1 MIDDILI
8 ARVFSP
14 FTGWMQHRF
23 GVCQWRL
30 SLVCLDGNIAFYL
43 AGVAFT
49 IAGKGM
55 ADAIFADLLAAF
67 AWLGLMTFV
76 RNVAYRQAGSSMG
89 VQTARLGEWLFR
101 TILASALPLSLLYVT
116 GWSGFCFSFSLLF
129 LIAHLYFKASDSPPP
144 QRTHKLAYSRL

>member
-8 ARVFSP
+8 GRVFSP

-43 AGVAFT
+43 AGVALA

-55 ADAIFADLLAAF
+55 ADGIFTDLLAAL
-67 AWLGLMTFV
+67 AWLGLMSFA
-76 RNVAYRQAGSSMG
+76 RALAHRQAGSSMG
-89 VQTARLGEWLFR
+89 VQSARLGEWLFR
-101 TILASALPLSLLYVT
+101 TVLTGSLPLSLLYVT
-116 GWSGFCFSFSLLF
+116 GLGSFCFSASLLF
-129 LIAHLYFKASDSPPP
+129 LVAHLYFKACDTPPP
-144 QRTHKLAYSRL
+144 ERRRQLAFSRA